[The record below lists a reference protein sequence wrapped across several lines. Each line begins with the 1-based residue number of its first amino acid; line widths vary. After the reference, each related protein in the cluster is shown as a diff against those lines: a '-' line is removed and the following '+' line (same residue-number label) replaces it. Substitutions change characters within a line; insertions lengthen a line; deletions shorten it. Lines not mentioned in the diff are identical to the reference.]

1 MLCCAGALRWRQA
14 LCSFEFTIYCAKQKN
29 HATNRRLD
37 VAIRR
42 LDVEEIVTATMKGI
56 SEERLDAA
64 IHRLDEEDVA
74 EERRLDA
81 AIRRLDEEEMMEH
94 ARQQKKEQ
102 EEHAR
107 QQKKEQ
113 EEHAR
118 QQKKERENEARQ
130 RKEEQEEQAPKAR
143 GKYITFDDRIEDLKQ
158 FKETHGHAN
167 VTILAANSATK

>member
-1 MLCCAGALRWRQA
+1 
-14 LCSFEFTIYCAKQKN
+14 
-29 HATNRRLD
+29 
-37 VAIRR
+37 
-42 LDVEEIVTATMKGI
+42 MKRI

-64 IHRLDEEDVA
+64 IRRLDEEDVA

-81 AIRRLDEEEMMEH
+81 AIRRLDEEEMM
-94 ARQQKKEQ
+94 
-102 EEHAR
+102 EHAR

-143 GKYITFDDRIEDLKQ
+143 GKYITFDDQIEDLKQ